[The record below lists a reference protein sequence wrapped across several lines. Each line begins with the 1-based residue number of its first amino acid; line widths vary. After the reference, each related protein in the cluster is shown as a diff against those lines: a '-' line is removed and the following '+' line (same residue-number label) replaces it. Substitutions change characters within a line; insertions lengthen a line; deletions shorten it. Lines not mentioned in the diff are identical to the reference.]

1 MHGETGFLERVHH
14 LCMYQSSRSG
24 RIAITRT
31 DYNAMKWIPAHI
43 MKQGVIYTS
52 SQPSMTENTVNYG
65 RVFVVV

>member
-31 DYNAMKWIPAHI
+31 DYNAMK
-43 MKQGVIYTS
+43 
-52 SQPSMTENTVNYG
+52 
-65 RVFVVV
+65 